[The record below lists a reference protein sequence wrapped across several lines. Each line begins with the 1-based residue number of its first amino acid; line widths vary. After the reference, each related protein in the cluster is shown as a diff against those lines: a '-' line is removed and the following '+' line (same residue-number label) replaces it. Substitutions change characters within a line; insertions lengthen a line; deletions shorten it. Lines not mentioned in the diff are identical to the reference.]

1 MKKNHFVFSVFLCAI
16 MFTLASC
23 GEDKA
28 IKAIKAATLADFPK
42 MTVGEAFDGVYHQS
56 EWSVSRDGGKASVWC
71 KGTVLYAD
79 EPTRLYIGF
88 SLDEDTGAFE
98 VSDMLL
104 DNAPLTA
111 AMQIKTLCDIF
122 GEDAVEMLVTRI
134 EDDIKQATAL
144 IKKAKKAKGGEQ
156 DALLA
161 EYESL
166 SDDIQGISRLL
177 NDDDLKPS
185 QMARLKEAMWD
196 LSLAQM

>member
-1 MKKNHFVFSVFLCAI
+1 
-16 MFTLASC
+16 MFTLAPC

-28 IKAIKAATLADFPK
+28 IKAIKSATLADFPK
-42 MTVGEAFDGVYHQS
+42 MTVGEAFDGVYQQS

-88 SLDEDTGAFE
+88 SLDENTGAFE

-111 AMQIKTLCDIF
+111 AMQVKTLCDIF

-166 SDDIQGISRLL
+166 SDDIQDISRLL

-196 LSLAQM
+196 LTLAQM